1 MWNLPQNPYD
11 TTHCT
16 LGMLLHYPQKLKVK
30 FSADIQQI
38 WKKMQTNCISSEPVI
53 LPIVGWGDQEHLF
66 VHIEDKVRVR
76 LRELQKQKLS
86 ALRASSTVRICQ
98 LLCTA
103 PLETFQMQVLT
114 NNPGQRRPLNK
125 RLPWY
130 LTDSPVVCGLS
141 SWLRAKSLTVW
152 MFSSVQAQIDVKYK

>member
-114 NNPGQRRPLNK
+114 NNPGHRRPMNTHL
-125 RLPWY
+125 RHISRTVLW
-130 LTDSPVVCGLS
+130 VCSLS
-141 SWLRAKSLTVW
+141 SWLETKWLTVST
-152 MFSSVQAQIDVKYK
+152 FSSV